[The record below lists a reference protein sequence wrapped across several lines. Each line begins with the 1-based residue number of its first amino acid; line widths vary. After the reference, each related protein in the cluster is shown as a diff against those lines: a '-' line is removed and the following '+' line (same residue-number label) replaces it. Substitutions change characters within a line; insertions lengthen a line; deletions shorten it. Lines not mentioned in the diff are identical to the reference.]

1 MFSLNRA
8 AHVPCLLVAGLLCLA
23 SALPVVAQ
31 TAHEHEHTG
40 PAVANL
46 QLDGGQ
52 KWQTDAALPGYTAV
66 VAANDDR
73 VARCLCVTLANN
85 SKLYYVGYVSINK
98 TPTLEVNTL
107 MRLAGSVR
115 FLNEPTRY
123 AS

>member
-52 KWQTDAALPGYTAV
+52 KWQTDAALRSGMAAIRSAFDADHPALHAGRETDAQYAV
-66 VAANDDR
+66 AKEKCDSFSGAAKDN
-73 VARCLCVTLANN
+73 CLSQA
-85 SKLYYVGYVSINK
+85 KAQFGK
-98 TPTLEVNTL
+98 
-107 MRLAGSVR
+107 
-115 FLNEPTRY
+115 
-123 AS
+123 

>member
-52 KWQTDAALPGYTAV
+52 KWQTDAALRSGMAAIRSAFATRLLSSSGMPAENGPSAV
-66 VAANDDR
+66 R
-73 VARCLCVTLANN
+73 P
-85 SKLYYVGYVSINK
+85 S
-98 TPTLEVNTL
+98 P
-107 MRLAGSVR
+107 AGSIVSVSAHVS
-115 FLNEPTRY
+115 ETIS
-123 AS
+123 ASIR